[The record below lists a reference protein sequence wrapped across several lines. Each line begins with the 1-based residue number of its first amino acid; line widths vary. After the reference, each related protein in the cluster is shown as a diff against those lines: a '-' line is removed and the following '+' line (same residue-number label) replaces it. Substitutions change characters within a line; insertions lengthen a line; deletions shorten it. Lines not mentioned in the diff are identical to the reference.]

1 MTRTGEARAAYREYL
16 DGKRSIDSVID
27 LANEWAAHA
36 LSNARAA
43 DAQAEAAEEA
53 EWRRMRDRGR
63 AAPLWQAYLES
74 THGKRSLDSV
84 LDLADHMRDFLL
96 GSLQPGADGAAKQSS
111 PVHDAYQ
118 RCLDGELPLD
128 DMLALADLYLAPS
141 GGGRE

>member
-1 MTRTGEARAAYREYL
+1 MPDNWNARAAYRDYL
-16 DGKRSIDSVID
+16 VGRLSLDALLD
-27 LANEWAAHA
+27 LADER
-36 LSNARAA
+36 SARRLRNIPAV
-43 DAQAEAAEEA
+43 DSQAEAAEEA

-74 THGKRSLDSV
+74 THGKRPLDSV
-84 LDLADHMRDFLL
+84 LDLADHMRDFLRS
-96 GSLQPGADGAAKQSS
+96 GLQPGADGAAKKSS